1 MHVLSCWLSENLTLA
16 AAIHRVPPSAL
27 IQHRYGRHR
36 DSLSRAKKKTK
47 HRLTGSKRKPERTGP
62 DAREGRVDPSGS
74 LPQPEPRVAASGGHE
89 DIGGGHFYSDVE
101 AATGSRRSGE
111 VRVAEVK
118 IKMFRP
124 GVEPGTFRE
133 GLM

>member
-1 MHVLSCWLSENLTLA
+1 VHVLSCWLSENLTLT

-62 DAREGRVDPSGS
+62 DARGERVDPSGS

-89 DIGGGHFYSDVE
+89 DISGGHSYSATLTSPLRLLPV
-101 AATGSRRSGE
+101 AASTS
-111 VRVAEVK
+111 EVK